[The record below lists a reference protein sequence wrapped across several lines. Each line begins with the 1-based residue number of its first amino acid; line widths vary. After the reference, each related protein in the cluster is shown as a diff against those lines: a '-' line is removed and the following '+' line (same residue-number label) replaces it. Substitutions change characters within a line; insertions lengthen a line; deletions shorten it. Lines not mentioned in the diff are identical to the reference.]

1 MQVKYLNLKKQFV
14 SYDIRA
20 VVNELVAGCQFV
32 LGPQVE
38 RFEKAFAE
46 YCEVPYAL
54 GVNSGTDALFL
65 ALRVLGIGPQ
75 DEVITAPNSFL
86 ATAASIANV
95 GAKPVF
101 VDVADDYN
109 INPDLIETAITS
121 KTKAIMPVHLTGNP
135 AVMDKIMAIARKH
148 ALAIIEDAA
157 QAVGATF
164 NGKRV
169 GSFGVG
175 CFSLHPLKNLNAC
188 GDGGIITTSS
198 KDLYEKLR
206 QLRNHGLVNRDESVR
221 FGYCSRLDS
230 FQAAI
235 VSIGLS
241 KIEGI
246 NKKRNENAAYYDKLF
261 AGMRKFVTLPPR
273 CVKSY
278 QVYHTYIIQVERRKE
293 LIAYLSTKDVET
305 KIHYPIPIHLQKA
318 AEYLGH
324 KKGDFPVCEL
334 QSERILTL
342 PIHQFLARDEQD
354 YVAATIREFY
364 ERR

>member
-148 ALAIIEDAA
+148 A
-157 QAVGATF
+157 
-164 NGKRV
+164 
-169 GSFGVG
+169 
-175 CFSLHPLKNLNAC
+175 
-188 GDGGIITTSS
+188 
-198 KDLYEKLR
+198 
-206 QLRNHGLVNRDESVR
+206 
-221 FGYCSRLDS
+221 
-230 FQAAI
+230 
-235 VSIGLS
+235 
-241 KIEGI
+241 
-246 NKKRNENAAYYDKLF
+246 
-261 AGMRKFVTLPPR
+261 
-273 CVKSY
+273 
-278 QVYHTYIIQVERRKE
+278 
-293 LIAYLSTKDVET
+293 
-305 KIHYPIPIHLQKA
+305 
-318 AEYLGH
+318 
-324 KKGDFPVCEL
+324 
-334 QSERILTL
+334 
-342 PIHQFLARDEQD
+342 
-354 YVAATIREFY
+354 
-364 ERR
+364 